1 MKQYEL
7 NEIRSLLEGKEILL
21 SGERTFILNV
31 QPIRFEYSEEL
42 FLIAETVMLIAF
54 GLSWLVKG

>member
-42 FLIAETVMLIAF
+42 FLIAETEMGLILF
-54 GLSWLVKG
+54 